1 MKVRHRLSVLLTL
14 ASALT
19 AAADGPTGPAVG
31 SAKPT
36 APAVASPTAPWRAVA
51 ASGPVDSRAAEV
63 VEWTS
68 VKRGDDLAVESHVR
82 TGRRGRATLTRNAS
96 IVLVDPNS
104 EIVLPAGGPDG
115 NGPVVQDSGS
125 VAYRVDGRFNKNFR
139 VVTPY
144 LVAGVKG
151 TVFLVSVSEGR
162 ASVSVEEG
170 TVEVTSR
177 LNGERRD
184 VTSGETLLLE
194 TREGSEME
202 LVREDARE
210 RDGFKRETL
219 RLAEA
224 ESRRLDSAVDRMDA
238 DLTTTSVLTADDGLL
253 ALDAT
258 SLLLADERKLERA
271 GETVKL
277 DETAVEELLDP
288 IDHLVDDLLR
298 QGSNSGPGSLNS
310 GSGSTSSGSSGSGS
324 IR

>member
-1 MKVRHRLSVLLTL
+1 MNTRHRLSILLLL
-14 ASALT
+14 ASALS
-19 AAADGPTGPAVG
+19 AAASAPAERAAEA
-31 SAKPT
+31 AKPA

-51 ASGPVDSRAAEV
+51 ASGLVDSRAADV

-68 VKRGDDLAVESHVR
+68 VKRGADLAVESHVR

-115 NGPVVQDSGS
+115 NAPVVQDSGR
-125 VAYRVDGRFNKNFR
+125 VAYRVDGRVNKNFR

-162 ASVSVEEG
+162 ASVTVEEG

-177 LNGERRD
+177 LSGERRD

-210 RDGFKRETL
+210 REGFKRETL

-224 ESRRLDSAVDRMDA
+224 ESRLLDSAVDRMDS
-238 DLTTTSVLTADDGLL
+238 DLTTSVLTADDGLL

-258 SLLLADERKLERA
+258 SLLLEDERKLERT
-271 GETVKL
+271 GETSML
-277 DETAVEELLDP
+277 DETAVDELLDP
-288 IDHLVDDLLR
+288 IDQVVDDLLR
-298 QGSNSGPGSLNS
+298 KGSTTS
-310 GSGSTSSGSSGSGS
+310 GSGTTTSGSSGN
-324 IR
+324 